1 MLSNLNSISRVTMSE
16 LYTKIKDDVKDA
28 MRNKDAFKRDT
39 LRTLTASIKQHEVDT
54 REEPT
59 DAMIE
64 TLIQRLIKQRDEAA
78 NQYKDAGRE
87 DLYEKESSEIEILKA
102 YLPKQLDDS
111 ELETIIK
118 ALVAEVG
125 AEGPKDMGR
134 VMGAA
139 KEKIGTKA
147 DGKRVSECVKTVLA
161 SL

>member
-1 MLSNLNSISRVTMSE
+1 MSE